1 VSEDFE
7 RQVVSGIWGRWF
19 EDLSVSLVIRHA
31 LTRTVTEADKLQ
43 FCLMNHNP
51 QPLHLEA
58 EFGQRLVNSLFTLGL
73 LVGVSVSDTTMGTTV
88 AKLGFD
94 ETNFP
99 APIFLGDTLCFGT
112 EVVTTRTSGSRPD
125 AGIVK
130 FEHRVYKLRDGLIC
144 CTSPNALMLRNSV
157 SSHGCFH

>member
-1 VSEDFE
+1 MSEDFE

-58 EFGQRLVNSLFTLGL
+58 EFAMDTEFGQRLANSLFTLGL

-130 FEHRVYKLRDGLIC
+130 FEHRSTKCETG
-144 CTSPNALMLRNSV
+144 
-157 SSHGCFH
+157 